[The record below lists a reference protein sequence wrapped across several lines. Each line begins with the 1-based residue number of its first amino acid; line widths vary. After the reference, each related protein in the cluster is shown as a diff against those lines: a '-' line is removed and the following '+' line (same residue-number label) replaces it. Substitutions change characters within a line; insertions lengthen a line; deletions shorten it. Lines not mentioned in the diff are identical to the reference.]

1 MAQPFKPVAPP
12 ATGRGRIRL
21 SSGLI
26 TSLGWTAQQASSFD
40 CYGLFR
46 GREELLCAPID
57 LQDKAGDHPFGKVF
71 RIVEAV
77 RNPELPISL
86 RDVPSAGDL
95 VASERVIE
103 FKATWTGDTRSQL
116 DLNLGVDV
124 TDRLGWA
131 KNLRDACPIYVGS
144 FGPIF
149 IAMSE
154 RRYRTAL
161 EEELSL

>member
-1 MAQPFKPVAPP
+1 MPQPFKPMAPP
-12 ATGRGRIRL
+12 TMGRGRIRL

-26 TSLGWTAQQASSFD
+26 NSLGWTTQQASFD

-46 GREELLCAPID
+46 GREELLCAPVD
-57 LQDKAGDHPFGKVF
+57 LQDKAGDHPFGKVL

-77 RNPELPISL
+77 RNPDLPLSL
-86 RDVPSAGDL
+86 RDVPSARDL
-95 VASERVIE
+95 VAGERFIE
-103 FKATWTGDTRSQL
+103 FKATWTGDIHSQL

-124 TDRLGWA
+124 TDRLGWT
-131 KNLRDACPIYVGS
+131 KNPGDARPIYVGS

-154 RRYRTAL
+154 RRYSAAQEEDLTA
-161 EEELSL
+161 